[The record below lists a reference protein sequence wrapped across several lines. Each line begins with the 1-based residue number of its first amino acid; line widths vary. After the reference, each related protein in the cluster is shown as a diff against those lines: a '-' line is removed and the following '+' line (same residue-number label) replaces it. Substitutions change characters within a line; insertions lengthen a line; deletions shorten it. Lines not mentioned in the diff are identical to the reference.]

1 VPDRDPD
8 IHRDLGAHEAKIE
21 QLQRDVEAIRT
32 DLHRV
37 VVAFE
42 QARGGWRTIAILA
55 GISATIGGFV
65 AEFWSFIMAKPD
77 GVP

>member
-1 VPDRDPD
+1 MPSIDPEV
-8 IHRDLGAHEAKIE
+8 HRDLGAHEAKIE

-32 DLHRV
+32 DLHKV

-42 QARGGWRTIAILA
+42 QARGGWKTIAILA
-55 GISATIGGFV
+55 GISATVGGVISKFGSILMHRP
-65 AEFWSFIMAKPD
+65 E